1 MQGLERVIDEIVQ
14 AARRSLDLRC
24 VILFGSRA
32 RGDARLDS
40 DLDLAFEH
48 RSSDAEW
55 AEFVNRMRDE
65 APTLLSLDLLDLARV
80 EPALRARIAR
90 EGRRVHG

>member
-1 MQGLERVIDEIVQ
+1 VTDPLHDRL
-14 AARRSLDLRC
+14 RRALATVPRLRLA
-24 VILFGSRA
+24 ILFGSRA